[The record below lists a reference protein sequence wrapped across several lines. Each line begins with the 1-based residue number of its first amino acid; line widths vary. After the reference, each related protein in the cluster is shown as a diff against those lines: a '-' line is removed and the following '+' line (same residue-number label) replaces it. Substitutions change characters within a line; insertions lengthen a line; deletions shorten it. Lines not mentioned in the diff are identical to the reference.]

1 MESSAAT
8 VGVLQLS
15 MYKKTNDL
23 LRITGDLAQS
33 AKVGY
38 PCAFL
43 IRMTRATAVQRAPS
57 ERRTWQR
64 LPLAIPI
71 FVRGL
76 DRDGND
82 FVELT
87 TAIDISAG
95 GALVATRR
103 ELKPGTRLKLE
114 IPCVPVP
121 DRRRKAPRTQ
131 VLVAKVL
138 RAAGTDHAHIFA
150 IKFAR
155 TLLRGTKS
163 AD

>member
-1 MESSAAT
+1 MTPAT
-8 VGVLQLS
+8 GVS
-15 MYKKTNDL
+15 M
-23 LRITGDLAQS
+23 
-33 AKVGY
+33 
-38 PCAFL
+38 
-43 IRMTRATAVQRAPS
+43 RATG

-76 DRDGND
+76 DRHGND

-87 TAIDISAG
+87 TAIDIGAG

-121 DRRRKAPRTQ
+121 DRRLKLPRTQ
-131 VLVAKVL
+131 VLAAKVL
-138 RAAGTDHAHIFA
+138 RSVGSDHAQIFA
-150 IKFAR
+150 LKFAR
-155 TLLRGTKS
+155 ALIQPSRERRIG
-163 AD
+163 